1 MAEITKK
8 RKRTKDHHRGEVWI
22 ADAQIFY
29 KNVGHLMVGRRPV
42 LIISSEIG
50 NRTSGNVIVLPLT
63 SRIKEHSCNVT
74 LPMQCVG
81 FTLPKPT
88 QVLCNHPRTE
98 SASSLIYK
106 LGRISDSSLAEVE
119 KALLLS
125 VGIKK

>member
-1 MAEITKK
+1 MSEITKSR
-8 RKRTKDHHRGEVWI
+8 RKTKEPHRGDVWM
-22 ADAQIFY
+22 ADEQLFY
-29 KNVGHLMVGRRPV
+29 KNAGHLMTGRRPV

-63 SRIKEHSCNVT
+63 SRVKEHSCNVT
-74 LPMQCVG
+74 LPMQCIG
-81 FTLPKPT
+81 FTLHKPT

-98 SASSLIYK
+98 SISSLIHK
-106 LGRISDSSLAEVE
+106 LGRITDASLADVE